1 MLSTLVEE
9 KVAKIYKATF
19 LQKLMQLLLAKNN
32 KPYVLRC
39 TNVKNIESEVLILH
53 PHVLGCCKHRNNN
66 PPAFLNRTRKKC
78 DYAGQHIFALCAD
91 LQKTEQKQRIHINI
105 YINN

>member
-53 PHVLGCCKHRNNN
+53 PDVLGCCKHRNNN
-66 PPAFLNRTRKKC
+66 PPAFLNSKRKNVIML
-78 DYAGQHIFALCAD
+78 DNIFLRYAQTCRKLNKNSAF
-91 LQKTEQKQRIHINI
+91 T
-105 YINN
+105 

>member
-9 KVAKIYKATF
+9 KVAKIYKTTF

-53 PHVLGCCKHRNNN
+53 PDVLGCCKRIVIMLDN
-66 PPAFLNRTRKKC
+66 
-78 DYAGQHIFALCAD
+78 IFFAMRRLA
-91 LQKTEQKQRIHINI
+91 EN
-105 YINN
+105 

>member
-9 KVAKIYKATF
+9 KVAKIYKTTF

-53 PHVLGCCKHRNNN
+53 PDVLGLCWTTYVCAMRRLSKNCTNTSHSHKHIHKH
-66 PPAFLNRTRKKC
+66 LV
-78 DYAGQHIFALCAD
+78 
-91 LQKTEQKQRIHINI
+91 KQ
-105 YINN
+105 YINNTRTK